1 MISIEEMGRRA
12 KEASHIMAGFLTRD
26 RNRALE
32 SIRKG
37 LENAIPEILKA
48 NEEDLTEARAKGIGA
63 ALLDRLTLNEKR
75 LQGIIADIGKVAGL
89 QDPVGEE
96 FDSRVLPNGLRLR
109 KRRVPLGVL
118 GVIYEARPNVTV
130 DITSLSV
137 KTGNACILRGGKET
151 LRSNTVLV
159 TVIRNA
165 LKEAGFPEDA
175 VQYISDPNREYVNQ
189 LLKLDR
195 YVDMIIPRG
204 GQKLQEL
211 CRRESTVPVIIGGF
225 GIGHIFVDASA
236 DPEKSLP
243 LIGNSKIQRP
253 SACNAVDTV
262 LVHQA
267 LQDSFIPR
275 LAQYLA
281 ERDVELVAHGRAW
294 EILKDL
300 FPGHVREGQPADFD
314 VEWLSLKVNIAVVD
328 DLNAAVAHL
337 RAHGAV
343 HSDAILTNDYENALT
358 FMNAV
363 DSACVYVNAS
373 TRFSDGGQFGLGAE
387 VAISTQKL
395 HARGPMGLQELTTYK
410 WICEGSYSLRE

>member
-12 KEASHIMAGFLTRD
+12 KEASHVMAGFLTRD

-32 SIRKG
+32 SIRKE
-37 LENAIPEILKA
+37 LENAVPEILKA
-48 NEEDLTEARAKGIGA
+48 NEEDLAEARTKGIGA

-75 LQGIIADIGKVAGL
+75 LSGIIADIGNVAGL

-159 TVIRNA
+159 TVIRKA

-175 VQYISDPNREYVNQ
+175 VQYISDPNREYVTE

-262 LVHQA
+262 LVHCDI
-267 LQDSFIPR
+267 QDSFIPR
-275 LAQYLA
+275 LGRYLA
-281 ERDVELVAHGRAW
+281 ERAVEIVAHGRAW
-294 EILKDL
+294 ELLKDL
-300 FPGHVREGQPADFD
+300 IPGKVREGQPGDFD
-314 VEWLSLKVNIAVVD
+314 TEWLSLAVNIAAVD

-343 HSDAILTNDYENALT
+343 HSDAILTNDYENALA

-410 WICEGSYSLRE
+410 WICEGNYSLRE

>member
-12 KEASHIMAGFLTRD
+12 KEASHVMAGFLTRD

-32 SIRKG
+32 SIRKE
-37 LENAIPEILKA
+37 LENAVPEILKA
-48 NEEDLTEARAKGIGA
+48 NEEDLAEARTKGIGA

-75 LQGIIADIGKVAGL
+75 LSGIIADIGNVAGL

-109 KRRVPLGVL
+109 K
-118 GVIYEARPNVTV
+118 IYEARPNVTV

-159 TVIRNA
+159 TVIRKA

-175 VQYISDPNREYVNQ
+175 VQYISDPNREYVTE

-262 LVHQA
+262 LVHCDI
-267 LQDSFIPR
+267 QDSFIPR
-275 LAQYLA
+275 LGRYLA
-281 ERDVELVAHGRAW
+281 ERDVEIVAHGRAW
-294 EILKDL
+294 ELLKDL
-300 FPGHVREGQPADFD
+300 IPGKVREGQPGDFD
-314 VEWLSLKVNIAVVD
+314 TEWLSLAVNIAAVD

-343 HSDAILTNDYENALT
+343 HSDAILTNDYENALA

-410 WICEGSYSLRE
+410 WICEGNYSLRE

>member
-12 KEASHIMAGFLTRD
+12 KEASHVMAGFLTRD

-32 SIRKG
+32 SIRKE
-37 LENAIPEILKA
+37 LENAVPEILKA
-48 NEEDLTEARAKGIGA
+48 NEEDLAEARTKGIGA

-75 LQGIIADIGKVAGL
+75 LSGIIADIGNVAGL

-159 TVIRNA
+159 TVIRKA

-175 VQYISDPNREYVNQ
+175 VQYISDPNREYVTE

-236 DPEKSLP
+236 DPEKSL
-243 LIGNSKIQRP
+243 
-253 SACNAVDTV
+253 
-262 LVHQA
+262 
-267 LQDSFIPR
+267 
-275 LAQYLA
+275 YLA
-281 ERDVELVAHGRAW
+281 ERDVEIVAHGRAW
-294 EILKDL
+294 ELLKDL
-300 FPGHVREGQPADFD
+300 IPGKVREGQPGDFD
-314 VEWLSLKVNIAVVD
+314 TEWLSLAVNIAAVD

-343 HSDAILTNDYENALT
+343 HSDAILTNDYENALA

-410 WICEGSYSLRE
+410 WICEGNYSLRE

>member
-151 LRSNTVLV
+151 LRSNTVLA

-300 FPGHVREGQPADFD
+300 LPGRVREGQPADFD